1 MSFPELV
8 IDRNKLVHNVR
19 TLMTLGE
26 QYGIQ
31 IHFITK
37 ALCAWRPM
45 LEVMHEAGC
54 EYFGDSRVEN
64 LAKINDIGLS
74 HMLVR
79 IPMMS
84 EVKNVV
90 RYADLS
96 LNSDLGVIAA
106 LSDAAMAIDAKHGVI
121 LMVEMGDLREG
132 FMLDEMM
139 DVVGQVIQLPG
150 VWLAGIGANFNCY
163 GGIIPEPLQLT
174 KLVNLA
180 QSIRSQFSVRL
191 PIVSGGNSG
200 SLYMLIDGTIPEG
213 INHLRVG
220 EAFLIGRETSYG
232 KGVPGLYEDVFTL
245 RAEVVELRRKPSVP
259 RGIIGANAFNVIPE
273 FEDYGNIWRAILAVG
288 DQDVPCERLFIRD
301 SNIRYL
307 GASSDHLLLD
317 VTHAVRD
324 IGVGDILDFSLDYR
338 SLLHAATSPYV
349 TKRFV

>member
-1 MSFPELV
+1 MSYPELV
-8 IDRNKLVHNVR
+8 IDRSKLVHNVQS
-19 TLMTLGE
+19 LMALGAK
-26 QYGIQ
+26 YDIQ

-45 LEVMHEAGC
+45 VELMHEAGC
-54 EYFGDSRVEN
+54 EYFGDSRVDN

-79 IPMMS
+79 IPMIS

-90 RYADLS
+90 RYADIS
-96 LNSDLGVIAA
+96 LNSDLDVIAA
-106 LSDAAMAIDAKHGVI
+106 ISDAAMALGKKHGVV

-139 DVVGQVIQLPG
+139 DVVEKVVQLPG
-150 VWLAGIGANFNCY
+150 VWLTGIGANFNCY

-174 KLVNLA
+174 KLANLA
-180 QSIRSQFSVRL
+180 QSIRSQFAVRL

-200 SLYMLIDGTIPEG
+200 SLHMLIDGTVPEG
-213 INHLRVG
+213 VNHLRVG
-220 EAFLIGRETSYG
+220 EAYLIGRETSYG

-245 RAEVVELRRKPSVP
+245 RAEVVEMRRKPSVP
-259 RGIIGANAFNVIPE
+259 RGIIGVNAFNVVPE
-273 FEDYGNIWRAILAVG
+273 FEDYGNIWRAILAIG

-307 GASSDHLLLD
+307 GDSSDHLLLD

-324 IGVGDILDFSLDYR
+324 LKVGDILEFSLDYR
-338 SLLHAATSPYV
+338 SLFHAATSPYV